1 MICCKCSDLLNSVK
15 TIVKNIFTAVSIGT
29 NIKKYRD
36 LRGWEQE
43 KLASETGF
51 TKQNISQW
59 ENDRHEPSK
68 EKLDRLAKALGVK
81 TSDFYSDVEDEKL
94 TSVNNSHKPKETAT
108 RKVPLYDAIAV
119 GGNSMLADQSP
130 ISEPI
135 DMVDP
140 GDLLRSATALLVVR
154 GQSMFP
160 KYPSGCYVAFKRG
173 GEKIPA
179 VIVWGEDYVIEL
191 EDRRILKRVEK
202 GETKDHIKAV
212 SYNINKDNKYM
223 YDPIDIHRNDVK
235 RMYMVL
241 GKVELEASI

>member
-1 MICCKCSDLLNSVK
+1 MTFREKVDKILKDKELSLWKLAEDSGLKTTLQKAYGENREMSPKKTTEFLEKVCINSVWWK
-15 TIVKNIFTAVSIGT
+15 SGKGDVFLENGT
-29 NIKKYRD
+29 HGD
-36 LRGWEQE
+36 EQ
-43 KLASETGF
+43 
-51 TKQNISQW
+51 Q
-59 ENDRHEPSK
+59 
-68 EKLDRLAKALGVK
+68 
-81 TSDFYSDVEDEKL
+81 
-94 TSVNNSHKPKETAT
+94 PKDG
-108 RKVPLYDAIAV
+108 KVPLYDAIAV
-119 GGNSMLADQSP
+119 GGNNMLADQSP
-130 ISEPI
+130 ISGPI

-140 GDLLRSATALLVVR
+140 GDLLRSATGLLVVR

-173 GEKIPA
+173 GEKIPS

-202 GETKDHIKAV
+202 GESKDHIKAV
-212 SYNINKDNKYM
+212 SYNINKENKYM

>member
-1 MICCKCSDLLNSVK
+1 MFKIGSKLLLIRTSRRMNQ
-15 TIVKNIFTAVSIGT
+15 TDFGGLFDMTRPTYAQ
-29 NIKKYRD
+29 Y
-36 LRGWEQE
+36 
-43 KLASETGF
+43 
-51 TKQNISQW
+51 
-59 ENDRHEPSK
+59 ENDKKPV
-68 EKLDRLAKALGVK
+68 DRELLYRMSKALNMSEDDLVRDIGEEK
-81 TSDFYSDVEDEKL
+81 PTLERKPNTETPGGYVE
-94 TSVNNSHKPKETAT
+94 
-108 RKVPLYDAIAV
+108 RRVPLYDAIAV

-140 GDLLRSATALLVVR
+140 GDLLRSATGLLVVR

-173 GEKIPA
+173 GDKIPS

-202 GETKDHIKAV
+202 GETKDHIRAV
-212 SYNINKDNKYM
+212 SYNVNKDNKYV